1 MKKKFCPKCGHP
13 LKQDVDFCPSCGF
26 KVHSKKQ
33 TSDQRVNHTQRV
45 QQISKKRM
53 SKLGIVIASCIL
65 LLLVGGITGFYFYN
79 QHHDQAAVI
88 SHSKK
93 GTKKQNPM
101 GKKNKNNA
109 DKNKDSQNKDYSNAI
124 WM

>member
-1 MKKKFCPKCGHP
+1 MKKKFCPNCGHP

-65 LLLVGGITGFYFYN
+65 LLLVGGITVRKDLQQALLIFY
-79 QHHDQAAVI
+79 
-88 SHSKK
+88 
-93 GTKKQNPM
+93 
-101 GKKNKNNA
+101 
-109 DKNKDSQNKDYSNAI
+109 
-124 WM
+124 